1 MGLQQKSVKPFRRL
15 MDINKNK
22 TFKLLK
28 GYTFTIFKYSDDQK
42 IME

>member
-15 MDINKNK
+15 MDINKK
-22 TFKLLK
+22 TYKLLK
-28 GYTFTIFKYSDDQK
+28 GYTFTIFKYSDNQK

>member
-15 MDINKNK
+15 MDINKK
-22 TFKLLK
+22 T
-28 GYTFTIFKYSDDQK
+28 FKYSDNQK